1 VQALRGP
8 ARRVAITA
16 VVIGLLWI
24 ATVVVALTRY
34 DAAVDE
40 YAAAG
45 RQAQTQRA
53 LGLIR
58 ENLLDR
64 VNETDQALR
73 DGRRESARLGDLESD
88 FDDLDEQARTVGA
101 PDADTIR
108 RVDRVSRRPTT

>member
-1 VQALRGP
+1 MRQALRGP
-8 ARRVAITA
+8 ALRVAVTSTI
-16 VVIGLLWI
+16 IGILWV

-40 YAAAG
+40 FAAAG

-73 DGRRESARLGDLESD
+73 DGRPESSRLSDLESE
-88 FDDLDEQARTVGA
+88 FDDLEQNARTAGSPTARTVRHI
-101 PDADTIR
+101 DD
-108 RVDRVSRRPTT
+108 